1 MKIDNH
7 HKITTRHGIF
17 QTFFGRQQ
25 LQRTWFKEVE
35 TNKGATTTKV
45 WFSKRDNQCRFRN
58 RRNDANLK
66 DRLHPSLSVATSVAV
81 PSSIAP
87 STSTTPVGAM
97 RDWINNYSAGSTDE
111 QRKTHMHSLIFGL
124 RFLYAVQHESNGK
137 NYIQM
142 HCDDR

>member
-1 MKIDNH
+1 MRITIFCGYSKLIMKNIWNKLQELLNTCKIHHLIFNGLINILKIDNH

-81 PSSIAP
+81 PS
-87 STSTTPVGAM
+87 
-97 RDWINNYSAGSTDE
+97 
-111 QRKTHMHSLIFGL
+111 
-124 RFLYAVQHESNGK
+124 
-137 NYIQM
+137 
-142 HCDDR
+142 